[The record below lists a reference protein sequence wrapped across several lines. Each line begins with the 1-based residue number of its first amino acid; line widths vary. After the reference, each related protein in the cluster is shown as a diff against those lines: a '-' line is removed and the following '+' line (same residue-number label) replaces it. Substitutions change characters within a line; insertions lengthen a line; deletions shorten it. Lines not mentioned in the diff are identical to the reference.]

1 MSRHCTR
8 STIAILIAALIAG
21 CGGSIP
27 ATPTPAPPVRV
38 VTTASASP
46 FVRGATDRT
55 VTGTTPFVITLAAS
69 NPDLM
74 AAVTREPVIGITLYF
89 PPESA
94 LWATPLG
101 EESIAVVVNPAGTIH
116 ELTLSQVQDI
126 YAGRAP
132 EWAAAVREEGDDS
145 RLAFE
150 AMALR
155 GVKPAATTIVAP
167 SPEAM
172 LNFVASTPN
181 GIGYLPLRWVTDD
194 VKAVAVDS
202 RLPTDPEYR
211 LKALIVAVAQQEPSA
226 AAREWLAKVQSG
238 GEK

>member
-1 MSRHCTR
+1 M
-8 STIAILIAALIAG
+8 ILIAALIAG
-21 CGGSIP
+21 CGSAPIP
-27 ATPTPAPPVRV
+27 TPTPTPPVRV

-74 AAVTREPVIGITLYF
+74 AAATREPVIGITLYF

-155 GVKPAATTIVAP
+155 GVKPAATTVVAP

-181 GIGYLPLRWVTDD
+181 GIGYLPLRWVNES
-194 VKAVAVDS
+194 VKPVMVDG
-202 RLPTDPEYR
+202 RLPTDSEYG
-211 LKALIVAVAQQEPSA
+211 LKALIVAAAQEEPTG
-226 AAREWLAKVQSG
+226 AARDWLVKIQSG

>member
-1 MSRHCTR
+1 M
-8 STIAILIAALIAG
+8 ILIAALIAG
-21 CGGSIP
+21 CGSAPIP
-27 ATPTPAPPVRV
+27 TPTPTPPVRV
-38 VTTASASP
+38 ATTASASP

-155 GVKPAATTIVAP
+155 GVNPAATTIVAP

-181 GIGYLPLRWVTDD
+181 GIGYLPLRWVNES
-194 VKAVAVDS
+194 VKLVMVDG
-202 RLPTDPEYR
+202 RLPTDSEYG
-211 LKALIVAVAQQEPSA
+211 LKALIVAVAQEEPTG
-226 AAREWLAKVQSG
+226 AARDWLVKIQSG